1 MFKPISFRVS
11 IALGFLSVISLMI
24 GIVIVGFFN
33 FRQIQREVTKV
44 EAIYLPDALQAEQ
57 MARYTLQVQQL
68 FTLASINKNPETYKD
83 AERAAQDFKIGMAQ
97 FRERLA
103 DNKIFTVANPSIEDG
118 QRVTLDNVDTF
129 MARMKELTALEEGF
143 DWYYSVGKKMSVV
156 YQSEGLTAGNLL
168 MEDFNRLA
176 KNIRTQLNRIKNQ
189 AVYDATNNVHVITES
204 TQQTPKT
211 MLAISLVGILFGFCI
226 AIFLTH
232 YLSKQLGI
240 DPYLAKAIA
249 LGIAE
254 GNLNQDLKVEKN
266 DTGSLLYAMQH
277 MQQQLLARL
286 TANQELLEE
295 TNRLKSNLETISVD
309 GLLDWNPQTDK
320 VVFSGRWFAIIG
332 YAEHEFTNTGSAWL
346 ENLHPDDKELVLT
359 TLRDYFA
366 GDQPLFTIEFRIRSY
381 EAAWIWIL
389 ARGKLVKR
397 DTNGN
402 PLQVIA
408 TLTDISVSKVM
419 QTQLV
424 QAQKLEA
431 IGQLAAGVAH
441 EINTPIQYIGDNL
454 SALNENFADIIAYQ
468 QALLALTDEELKP
481 RLEALA
487 DKFDLDF
494 MLEDSPK
501 AIKQAQEGVERVAE
515 IVKAM
520 KTFSH
525 VEQNQS
531 KQSVN
536 LHQALNS
543 ALTISRTSYKYIAE
557 VETDFSPEVGSI
569 DCYPG
574 ELNQVFLNLI
584 INAAH
589 AIEENQADI
598 GRIKIA
604 TQKLDDCVEILIQDN
619 GAGIPLAI
627 QEKVFN
633 LFFTTKEVGKGTG
646 QGLSL
651 AYSVIVEKHDGKL
664 FFESSPGLGTT
675 FHIQLP
681 LKHEVE
687 A

>member
-1 MFKPISFRVS
+1 
-11 IALGFLSVISLMI
+11 
-24 GIVIVGFFN
+24 
-33 FRQIQREVTKV
+33 EVTKV
-44 EAIYLPDALQAEQ
+44 EAIYLPDALLAEQ

-68 FTLASINKNPETYKD
+68 LTLASINKNPETYKD

-103 DNKIFTVANPSIEDG
+103 DNKVFAVANPSIQDG
-118 QRVTLDNVDTF
+118 QRVTLDNVDTY

-143 DWYYSVGKKMSVV
+143 DWYYSLGKQMSVV
-156 YQSEGLTAGNLL
+156 YQSAGLTAGNLL

-176 KNIRTQLNRIKNQ
+176 KNLRTQLNRIKNQ
-189 AVYDATNNVHVITES
+189 AVNDATNNVHVITES

-211 MLAISLVGILFGFCI
+211 MLAISLVGILFGLCI
-226 AIFLTH
+226 AIFLTR

-295 TNRLKSNLETISVD
+295 TNRLNSNLETISVD

-320 VVFSGRWFAIIG
+320 VVFSGRWYAIIG
-332 YAEHEFTNTGSAWL
+332 YAEHEISNTGSAWL
-346 ENLHPDDKELVLT
+346 ENLHPDDKAVVLAK
-359 TLRDYFA
+359 LRDYFA
-366 GDQPLFTIEFRIRSY
+366 GDQPMFSVEFRIRSY
-381 EAAWIWIL
+381 EAVWIWIL

-441 EINTPIQYIGDNL
+441 EINTPIQFIGDNL

-468 QALLALTDEELKP
+468 
-481 RLEALA
+481 
-487 DKFDLDF
+487 
-494 MLEDSPK
+494 
-501 AIKQAQEGVERVAE
+501 
-515 IVKAM
+515 
-520 KTFSH
+520 
-525 VEQNQS
+525 
-531 KQSVN
+531 
-536 LHQALNS
+536 
-543 ALTISRTSYKYIAE
+543 
-557 VETDFSPEVGSI
+557 
-569 DCYPG
+569 
-574 ELNQVFLNLI
+574 
-584 INAAH
+584 
-589 AIEENQADI
+589 
-598 GRIKIA
+598 
-604 TQKLDDCVEILIQDN
+604 
-619 GAGIPLAI
+619 
-627 QEKVFN
+627 
-633 LFFTTKEVGKGTG
+633 
-646 QGLSL
+646 
-651 AYSVIVEKHDGKL
+651 
-664 FFESSPGLGTT
+664 
-675 FHIQLP
+675 
-681 LKHEVE
+681 
-687 A
+687 